1 MDRAKGVKMNQTHVG
16 RLPEYYQQ
24 KNKDLLWDE
33 INQIS
38 TQRILV
44 IDDEAHIRDAY
55 RRLFWHYGF
64 EVLTA
69 SNATQANELLVQSKF
84 DIVLLDIKMAEVD
97 GSVLYGLIRTFHKNV
112 KVVVSSVYSVDEQKE
127 RIEGA
132 DAYFD
137 KSDGKNVLLGIIA
150 SLSGGPAIV

>member
-1 MDRAKGVKMNQTHVG
+1 MNQTHVD

-24 KNKDLLWDE
+24 KNEDLLWDE

-38 TQRILV
+38 TQRLLV

-55 RRLFWHYGF
+55 NRLFRHYGF
-64 EVLTA
+64 DVLTA
-69 SNATQANELLVQSKF
+69 SNATQANELLVQNKI

-97 GSVLYGLIRTFHKNV
+97 GSVLFGLIRTFHRNI

-137 KSDGKNVLLGIIA
+137 KSDGKDVLLGIIA
-150 SLSGGPAIV
+150 SLSGQAAV

>member
-1 MDRAKGVKMNQTHVG
+1 MSKDHIV

-24 KNKDLLWDE
+24 DKNLLYWDE

-38 TQRILV
+38 TLRLLV
-44 IDDEAHIRDAY
+44 IDDEDRIRDAY

-69 SNATQANELLVQSKF
+69 SNATEANDLLVRNKF

-97 GSVLYGLIRTFHKNV
+97 GSVLFGIIRTFHSKV

-127 RIEGA
+127 RIKDA

-137 KSDGKNVLLGIIA
+137 KSDGKDVLLELII
-150 SLSGGPAIV
+150 SLLKGTAIVR

>member
-1 MDRAKGVKMNQTHVG
+1 MNQTHVE

-24 KNKDLLWDE
+24 KNKCLLWDE
-33 INQIS
+33 INQVS
-38 TQRILV
+38 TQRLLV
-44 IDDEAHIRDAY
+44 IDDEAHIRDTY
-55 RRLFWHYGF
+55 NRLFRHYGF

-69 SNATQANELLVQSKF
+69 SNATQANEMLVQNKI

-97 GSVLYGLIRTFHKNV
+97 GSVLFGLIRTFHRNI
-112 KVVVSSVYSVDEQKE
+112 KVVVSSVYPVDEQKE

-137 KSDGKNVLLGIIA
+137 KSDGKDVLLGIIA
-150 SLSGGPAIV
+150 SLSGDENGLVI

>member
-1 MDRAKGVKMNQTHVG
+1 MNQTHME
-16 RLPEYYQQ
+16 RLPEFYQQ
-24 KNKDLLWDE
+24 KNNDLLWDE

-38 TQRILV
+38 TQRLLV

-55 RRLFWHYGF
+55 KRLFKHYGF
-64 EVLTA
+64 NVLTA
-69 SNATQANELLVQSKF
+69 SNATQANEMLVQNKI

-97 GSVLYGLIRTFHKNV
+97 GSILFGLIRTFHRNI

-137 KSDGKNVLLGIIA
+137 KSDGKDTLLGIIA
-150 SLSGGPAIV
+150 SLSGGKVVV

>member
-1 MDRAKGVKMNQTHVG
+1 MGRTKGVKMNQTHVE

-33 INQIS
+33 MNQVS
-38 TQRILV
+38 TQRLLV

-55 RRLFWHYGF
+55 NRLFRHYGF
-64 EVLTA
+64 DVLTA
-69 SNATQANELLVQSKF
+69 SNATQANELLVQNKI

-97 GSVLYGLIRTFHKNV
+97 GSVLFGLIRTFHKNI
-112 KVVVSSVYSVDEQKE
+112 KVVISSVYSIDEQKE
-127 RIEGA
+127 RIEEA

-137 KSDGKNVLLGIIA
+137 KSDGKDVLLGIIA
-150 SLSGGPAIV
+150 SLSDQAAV

>member
-1 MDRAKGVKMNQTHVG
+1 MNQAHMN

-24 KNKDLLWDE
+24 DHKNLLNWDE
-33 INQIS
+33 INRIS
-38 TQRILV
+38 SQRLLV

-64 EVLTA
+64 EVFTA
-69 SNATQANELLVQSKF
+69 SNAPQANDLLVRNKF

-97 GSVLYGLIRTFHKNV
+97 GSVLFGIIRTFHKKI
-112 KVVVSSVYSVDEQKE
+112 KVVISSVYSIDEQRE
-127 RIEGA
+127 RIIDA

-137 KSDGKNVLLGIIA
+137 KSDGKDVLLGIIA
-150 SLSGGPAIV
+150 SLSEGKAIA